1 MSKRSLLNLVS
12 KSFQRKDQ
20 LSIDEDRF
28 PIPQASPISF
38 DTYNLSHPLRPNVKL
53 ERFLSSIIAD
63 MAHSMYYYQ
72 NQDASLGFTLYG
84 FVGKG
89 RTI

>member
-1 MSKRSLLNLVS
+1 MSKPLLPRLVS
-12 KSFQRKDQ
+12 KPLQRKDQ